1 VDAYNSAYGN
11 SHKMGFSKTMDG
23 QDWGMLVLLSVLW
36 GGSYFFAGVAV
47 RELPPL
53 TVVFARVSLAA
64 VALLPVFWYLGHS
77 LPKTLSG
84 WLPFFGMGLLNNAIP
99 FGLIFAAQTQ
109 ITVGLSSIINA
120 ITPLFAVVVMASFRE
135 ERLSAFRFVG
145 LLLGLVGVTVLH
157 GLEGSA
163 SGSQT
168 VGIALCLGA
177 ALSYGFATLWGRR
190 FLADVP
196 PMKSATLQLMCSTLI
211 IGVMVYFV
219 DKPWTL
225 TIPSQKTILSLVA
238 LAVFGTAMAYIVFFK
253 ILVRAGAGN
262 VMLVT
267 LLIPITAII
276 LGNVFLA
283 EAIQLKEI
291 LGAFIIGTGLL
302 FIDGRL
308 ICRLVGKHD
317 AAS

>member
-1 VDAYNSAYGN
+1 
-11 SHKMGFSKTMDG
+11 MGFSKTMDG

-308 ICRLVGKHD
+308 IRRLVGKHD